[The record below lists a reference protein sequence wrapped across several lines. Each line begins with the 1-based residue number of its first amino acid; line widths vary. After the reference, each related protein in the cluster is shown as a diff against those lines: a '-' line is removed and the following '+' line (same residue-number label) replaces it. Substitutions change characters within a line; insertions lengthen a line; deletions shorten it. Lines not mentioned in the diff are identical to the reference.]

1 MSEGVREHA
10 ARTPHAVAL
19 RDSTGAELTFAA
31 VDLAVDRLVSLLRAH
46 AVRPGDRLCW
56 VLHNRVEVLLLA
68 LAAQRLGALTVP
80 LSYRASPGEFE
91 RMLAVARPRV
101 LVVERTTAKLVPAAA
116 TTCPRLDLDDPSTDP
131 ASWPVGERT
140 GEPGGTNRLGAGSS
154 LIFTSGTTG
163 SPKAAVRTRG
173 DRALAE
179 AIARGFGIG
188 GGSRFLSA
196 GPLYHSGPLTCA
208 LMVLAKGGA
217 VTVLP
222 RFDSHDWLA
231 AAIRDDCD
239 GAFLTP
245 SQLRAIV
252 EVAEQ
257 GGKNPASL
265 RNVVVSGEP
274 FPGELKRRAVA
285 AFGPVFLDCY
295 GCTEL
300 GPLTV
305 LPAAELL
312 RSPRSCGRPF
322 PGVTVRAFDGDR
334 ELGPGERGV
343 LRARTP
349 LSFVAYRGASGDHP
363 AEAAGGW
370 ATVGDIGYLDERGY
384 VYVVDRGNDLI
395 ISGGVNVYPADVEAV
410 LLEHPVIRQCAVVG
424 VPDERWGEAV
434 CATVVTSTDL
444 TVDQLRT
451 WLIGR
456 LADDKRPR
464 RLVRV
469 AELPVNGTGKVSRRL
484 VRDLLAT
491 RPEPRVR

>member
-10 ARTPHAVAL
+10 TRTPHAVAL
-19 RDSTGAELTFAA
+19 RDGTSSELTFAA
-31 VDLAVDRLVSLLRAH
+31 VDLTVDRLVSLLRAH
-46 AVRPGDRLCW
+46 SVRPGDRICW
-56 VLHNRVEVLLLA
+56 VLHNRIEVLVLA

-91 RMLAVARPRV
+91 RMLAVARPRI
-101 LVVERTTAKLVPAAA
+101 LVVERTTARLVPVTA
-116 TTCPRLDLDDPSTDP
+116 TACNRLDLDDPALDFT
-131 ASWPVGERT
+131 SWPVDERAA
-140 GEPGGTNRLGAGSS
+140 EPSGTDRLGAGSS

-173 DRALAE
+173 DRELAE

-188 GGSRFLSA
+188 DGSNFLSA

-222 RFDSHDWLA
+222 RFDAREWVA
-231 AAIRDDCD
+231 AAAKHECD

-252 EVAEQ
+252 EVAERDKHRPT
-257 GGKNPASL
+257 GL
-265 RNVVVSGEP
+265 RHVIVSGEP

-285 AFGPVFLDCY
+285 AFGLVFLDCY

-305 LPAAELL
+305 MPAADLL
-312 RSPRSCGRPF
+312 RRPRSCGKPF
-322 PGVTVRAFDGDR
+322 PGVAVRAFDGDR
-334 ELGPGERGV
+334 ELGAGETGV

-349 LSFVAYRGASGDHP
+349 LSFTGYRGAYGDHP
-363 AEAAGGW
+363 AESPGGW
-370 ATVGDIGYLDERGY
+370 ASVGDIGYLDERGY

-395 ISGGVNVYPADVEAV
+395 ISGGVNIYPADVEAV
-410 LLEHPVIRQCAVVG
+410 LLDHPAVRQCVVVG

-434 CATVVTSTDL
+434 CATVVTSADL
-444 TVDQLRT
+444 TLDQLRT

-469 AELPVNGTGKVSRRL
+469 AELPLNDTGKISRK
-484 VRDLLAT
+484 
-491 RPEPRVR
+491 RVREMLVARSEMRVR